1 DDLEMLWGWRALT
14 ALGKYASRWG
24 GELILWEEKKVIE
37 LPVGSTVL
45 FPAAFTRYS
54 FTQVR
59 AGEYQYWFG
68 QYAAVAPFRYFDN
81 GFQSEQAFEDSAWKY
96 TRLAREKRREARMAT
111 ALGQYSTMSELD
123 ESD

>member
-14 ALGKYASRWG
+14 LLGSTRRDGG

-59 AGEYQYWFG
+59 AGE
-68 QYAAVAPFRYFDN
+68 
-81 GFQSEQAFEDSAWKY
+81 
-96 TRLAREKRREARMAT
+96 
-111 ALGQYSTMSELD
+111 
-123 ESD
+123 